1 MNDRDNRRLLGIL
14 HRTLVE
20 MVSSE
25 DKADLTARQTAILL
39 TCHLSEA
46 GQTVR
51 GVAADLRISKPAVT
65 RAIDKLAAMGLVKRA
80 EDPADQR
87 SVLLVGTKEG
97 RVFLQ
102 GLGRVMATAE
112 NESSGRALRRAA

>member
-1 MNDRDNRRLLGIL
+1 
-14 HRTLVE
+14 

-39 TCHLSEA
+39 TCHLSET

-51 GVAADLRISKPAVT
+51 GVAADLKISKPAVT
-65 RAIDKLAAMGLVKRA
+65 RAIDKLAAMGLVERA
-80 EDPADQR
+80 DDPSDGR
-87 SVLLVGTKEG
+87 SVLLLGTPEG
-97 RVFLQ
+97 RDFLN

-112 NESSGRALRRAA
+112 TDTADRQQIRRAA